1 MKQLSVADAIA
12 AVRKNLDEIGLNESI
27 MYTDESTDNTSL
39 DGTIARTLPEA
50 INLVNKT
57 APVTLLEGTDLS
69 GGPFDNVSIE
79 DGSLVFTF
87 TADYLRLVAFQA
99 GDSKIVVTDVLDE
112 ASPEGRKQL
121 NGYIRGTY
129 DRPRLVGEQGKRGTY
144 TFRYYSLKEVTQRYE
159 NNPMSAIKRFSFVKE
174 QFYSESAESYP
185 IPEDLRQNIIDE
197 LTALVLAVYG
207 ENDKANYFAE
217 KAKIK

>member
-1 MKQLSVADAIA
+1 MKRLSVADAIM

-27 MYTDESTDNTSL
+27 MYTEESTDNDSL

-50 INLVNKT
+50 INLINKT
-57 APVTLLEGTDLS
+57 APVTLLEGKS
-69 GGPFDNVSIE
+69 FIGEPYNSVSVQ
-79 DGSLVFTF
+79 DGSLVFTI

-99 GDSKIVVTDVLDE
+99 ADSPIVITDVLDE

-121 NGYIRGTY
+121 NPYIRGTY
-129 DRPRLVGEQGKRGTY
+129 DRPRLVGEQGARGTY
-144 TFRYYSLKEVTQRYE
+144 TFRYYTLRNEAPYL
-159 NNPMSAIKRFSFVKE
+159 NNPVGAIKRFSFVEE
-174 QFYSESAESYP
+174 QFYGEDKESYP

-197 LTALVLAVYG
+197 LTALVLAIYG

-217 KAKIK
+217 KAKI